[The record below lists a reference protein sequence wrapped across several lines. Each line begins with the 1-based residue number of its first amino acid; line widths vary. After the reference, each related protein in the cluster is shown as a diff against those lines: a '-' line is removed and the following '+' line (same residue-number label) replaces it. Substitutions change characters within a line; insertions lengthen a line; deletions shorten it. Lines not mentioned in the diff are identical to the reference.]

1 MASYRHILLAVDLR
15 ERSEYV
21 ARRAVELAR
30 ALDAKL
36 TLLHVVEFIP
46 VDPAGEALLP
56 PPVNLEEELI
66 DSARQ
71 RLETLAD
78 KLGIAE
84 VARRIEIGT
93 IKSEILRV
101 ADEETC
107 DLIMLGSYER
117 HGLAL
122 LLGSTEKSVLNS
134 APCDVLAVRLN
145 QAEEE

>member
-1 MASYRHILLAVDLR
+1 MSYQNILLALDLR
-15 ERSEYV
+15 EQSETVGRKAV
-21 ARRAVELAR
+21 ALAQSLG
-30 ALDAKL
+30 ASL

-56 PPVNLEEELI
+56 PPVNLEEELVA
-66 DSARQ
+66 SAQQ
-71 RLETLAD
+71 RLQTLATA
-78 KLGIAE
+78 LGIPDAP
-84 VARRIEIGT
+84 RRIEIGT

-101 ADEETC
+101 GQEVGA

-134 APCDVLAVRLN
+134 APCDVLAVRLTPQN
-145 QAEEE
+145 G

>member
-1 MASYRHILLAVDLR
+1 MSYQNILLALDLR
-15 ERSEYV
+15 EQSETVGRKAV
-21 ARRAVELAR
+21 ALAKSLG
-30 ALDAKL
+30 AQL

-56 PPVNLEEELI
+56 PPVNLEEELVA
-66 DSARQ
+66 SAQQ
-71 RLETLAD
+71 RLETLATT
-78 KLGIAE
+78 LGIPDAP
-84 VARRIEIGT
+84 RRIEIGT

-101 ADEETC
+101 GQEVGA

-134 APCDVLAVRLN
+134 APCDVIAVRLSPQN
-145 QAEEE
+145 G